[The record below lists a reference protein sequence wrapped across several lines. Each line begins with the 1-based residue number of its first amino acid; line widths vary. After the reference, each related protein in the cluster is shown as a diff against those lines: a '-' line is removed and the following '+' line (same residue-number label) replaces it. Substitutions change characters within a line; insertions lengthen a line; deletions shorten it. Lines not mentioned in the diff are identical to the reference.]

1 VPLQTCPRETRT
13 YFAKE
18 AALATLRTP
27 TCAASQQSVV
37 CPSDQQNLSATCLKE
52 MAATLRCG
60 DIVANTR
67 ITHKG
72 RKGQKPNPEDT
83 GKTQNITKSQTEIQ
97 TNIREE
103 SCARKKTRPK
113 LDDRLQRIKKKTIA
127 VLPTTRR
134 APTTPGH

>member
-1 VPLQTCPRETRT
+1 
-13 YFAKE
+13 
-18 AALATLRTP
+18 
-27 TCAASQQSVV
+27 
-37 CPSDQQNLSATCLKE
+37 
-52 MAATLRCG
+52 MAATLRFG

-113 LDDRLQRIKKKTIA
+113 LDDRLQRIKKTIA

-134 APTTPGH
+134 VPTTPGH